1 MPQTSPLSP
10 AALSRLLFETD
21 PMHTCC
27 RENDCRDE
35 YDRVALEL
43 ADRLAVG
50 TEPASALRQV
60 LGEWFGAE
68 QAFQAS
74 LQPTLDSLTEA
85 IHADGR
91 RDE

>member
-35 YDRVALEL
+35 YDRVARDL

-50 TEPASALRQV
+50 TKPASALRQV
-60 LGEWFGAE
+60 LDEWFGAE
-68 QAFQAS
+68 RVAQTS
-74 LQPTLDSLTEA
+74 LQATLGALEIALRATR
-85 IHADGR
+85 G
-91 RDE
+91 